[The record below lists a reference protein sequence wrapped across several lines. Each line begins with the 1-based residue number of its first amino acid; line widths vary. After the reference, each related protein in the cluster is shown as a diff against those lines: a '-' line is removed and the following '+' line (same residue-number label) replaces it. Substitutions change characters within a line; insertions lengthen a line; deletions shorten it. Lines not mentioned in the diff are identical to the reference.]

1 MARPRPPKP
10 ELLNGRKHI
19 TSYLT
24 GQAFFLPVPLLKT
37 SIPPP
42 SFVINPYQE
51 AHYPISSPALKI
63 VQRLKVQPF
72 ALAIA
77 DANFHQLV
85 LYCL

>member
-42 SFVINPYQE
+42 
-51 AHYPISSPALKI
+51 
-63 VQRLKVQPF
+63 
-72 ALAIA
+72 
-77 DANFHQLV
+77 V
-85 LYCL
+85 LCNKPLSRSTLSY